1 MRPTVYLNSWCRIA
15 SAIEAVRTSE
25 QQHFKFLSNDRRG
38 SDTESLLTT
47 LYLSLSLSALLSIC
61 SLVHIIHFRQVLKLT
76 YPTYLL
82 IRPLRLLM
90 CKNNNLYIWL
100 SNPSIFP
107 SFRPSFLP
115 PSHAHEFI
123 VDLHSQTS
131 SSFSAQTDAD
141 ALRFILLYEQT
152 WNTTRQQTAPCL
164 PPALVCHVRREPAI
178 NSSRSRVLPYY

>member
-1 MRPTVYLNSWCRIA
+1 MQSKQSAHRNNNILNSYRMIV
-15 SAIEAVRTSE
+15 EDRTRNL
-25 QQHFKFLSNDRRG
+25 F
-38 SDTESLLTT
+38 SL
-47 LYLSLSLSALLSIC
+47 YFIYPSLSLSALLSIC

-100 SNPSIFP
+100 SNPSICP

-131 SSFSAQTDAD
+131 SSFAAQTDAD

-152 WNTTRQQTAPCL
+152 WNTTRQQTAPSTQG
-164 PPALVCHVRREPAI
+164 AS
-178 NSSRSRVLPYY
+178 N

>member
-25 QQHFKFLSNDRRG
+25 QQHFKFLLNDRRG

-131 SSFSAQTDAD
+131 SSFAAQTDAD
-141 ALRFILLYEQT
+141 ALRFILIIIRTNVEHHS
-152 WNTTRQQTAPCL
+152 TTNGAKSTQGAS
-164 PPALVCHVRREPAI
+164 
-178 NSSRSRVLPYY
+178 N